1 MSDRIGH
8 RHHGEAE
15 GERDAEKT
23 DPQLRIGGGNDRAA
37 AAAKGQPKST
47 EKFRDCTLAK
57 MHG

>member
-15 GERDAEKT
+15 GERDAEKS

-37 AAAKGQPKST
+37 AAPKYKPKST